1 MYIMSYM
8 QDDERFPC
16 EPLLLVPKCDQFF
29 FSFGLLQISLIFF
42 KCIFKC
48 FCQQLHTMA
57 SSQFFPCSVLSLHQK
72 RKDLLPPGDLRRQ
85 RQVTALTFIL
95 KPTGP
100 SHFPCQHRKRR
111 CGSKPKQSRLTW
123 FLLT

>member
-1 MYIMSYM
+1 MYIMGYM
-8 QDDERFPC
+8 QDEWFPC

-29 FSFGLLQISLIFF
+29 SFGLLQISLNFF
-42 KCIFKC
+42 NVF
-48 FCQQLHTMA
+48 LNVSA
-57 SSQFFPCSVLSLHQK
+57 SNYTLWLPLTFFPCSVLSLHQK
-72 RKDLLPPGDLRRQ
+72 RKDLLPPGDLRHQ

-100 SHFPCQHRKRR
+100 SHFPCQHQRRR

>member
-1 MYIMSYM
+1 MYIMGYM

-16 EPLLLVPKCDQFF
+16 EPLLLIPKCDQFF
-29 FSFGLLQISLIFF
+29 FFSGLLHFNFF
-42 KCIFKC
+42 FNL
-48 FCQQLHTMA
+48 FLNVSASNHTLWLPLT
-57 SSQFFPCSVLSLHQK
+57 FFSCSVLSLHRK

-85 RQVTALTFIL
+85 HQVTALTFIL